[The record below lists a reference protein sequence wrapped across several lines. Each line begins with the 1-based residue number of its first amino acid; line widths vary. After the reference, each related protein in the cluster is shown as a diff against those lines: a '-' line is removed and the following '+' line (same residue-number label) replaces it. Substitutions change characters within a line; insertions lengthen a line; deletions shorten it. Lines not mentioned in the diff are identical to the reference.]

1 LNFFKNIKYGKKK
14 KIKIKISPEFN
25 FIINLYFHYYL
36 LHIFFKFKE
45 IKIENGDKN
54 YFKFE
59 TKNKTLYESILTAK
73 ELTNQNPQIKKI
85 KIKKDIFNNR
95 LIFEIKAS
103 DLIFK
108 ICDPKKCF
116 YLDNYG
122 EIIESKTYSQK
133 KLPLIYSYLE
143 IRKNSLIH
151 PKIREFL
158 EMFLEYSNW
167 KPFLFKEIRIYH
179 NFDISVIDT
188 KDREFIFDPNKD
200 IVEQLKKLE
209 IFIQKNIQA
218 QRIDLRIKKKI
229 FFK

>member
-1 LNFFKNIKYGKKK
+1 MAKRKKLKFKFPLNLILSL
-14 KIKIKISPEFN
+14 ISI
-25 FIINLYFHYYL
+25 FIIIYF
-36 LHIFFKFKE
+36 IFFFKFKE

-103 DLIFK
+103 DIIFK

-209 IFIQKNIQA
+209 IFIQKNIKA